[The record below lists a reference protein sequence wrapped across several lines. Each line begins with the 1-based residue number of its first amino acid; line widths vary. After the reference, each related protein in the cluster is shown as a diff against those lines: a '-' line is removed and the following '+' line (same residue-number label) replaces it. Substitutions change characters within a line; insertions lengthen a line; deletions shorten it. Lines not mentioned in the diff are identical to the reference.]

1 MQISK
6 KFTGVMIAG
15 EYLSDERTRYLGM
28 LSKEKEKAERMYLAS
43 LQSLIDIKRPQSNI
57 HIKTQTAY
65 MAQYQQINTN
75 QEADVENI
83 KTK

>member
-6 KFTGVMIAG
+6 KFTGVMLAG
-15 EYLSDERTRYLGM
+15 EYLCDERTRYLGM

-43 LQSLIDIKRPQSNI
+43 TQSLIDMKRPQSNI
-57 HIKTQTAY
+57 HIKTNTAY

-75 QEADVENI
+75 LEDDVEKIN
-83 KTK
+83 TK